1 MLLSYFEIAIFAALT
16 LCIITIVVGF
26 KIRKIRSNRFA
37 LVVVVLG
44 LINVFIG
51 IRLFFNYPGIF
62 YNSQIEDASNYVL
75 GATDWLSFLGSY
87 LGFAGSLVM
96 AYLVYLQSK
105 FINDIT
111 VSEYNP
117 SINMIISL
125 CSKSTDYKEFR
136 DNDIIQSDPND
147 LNNQYYTFH
156 CAHNNVEQ
164 NKYEEFGILIFAEII
179 TTSRISISQLSFLS
193 IEINGTQANRKKFE
207 YVNLGG
213 KWDPAQLGHTV
224 HQKGHIGPKVLF
236 DCLQGGVGI
245 LHHIVQQRRRQ
256 GVGIHA
262 QVHQDGGHLQRMG
275 DIRLARDALLP
286 LVGLFRKMIGLCDLL
301 HIGKGRVLLHLFQQ
315 GLQAIIHLAQRLLA
329 AFQFAL
335 KWGKAPVVPIHFT
348 HIATTCSIPVICWLR
363 PAVSVYGSR

>member
-179 TTSRISISQLSFLS
+179 NTSRISISQLSFLS
-193 IEINGTQANRKKFE
+193 IEINGTQANGKKFE

-213 KWDPAQLGHTV
+213 KWDPADKAPKILPGKRI
-224 HQKGHIGPKVLF
+224 KG
-236 DCLQGGVGI
+236 
-245 LHHIVQQRRRQ
+245 
-256 GVGIHA
+256 
-262 QVHQDGGHLQRMG
+262 
-275 DIRLARDALLP
+275 
-286 LVGLFRKMIGLCDLL
+286 
-301 HIGKGRVLLHLFQQ
+301 
-315 GLQAIIHLAQRLLA
+315 
-329 AFQFAL
+329 AL
-335 KWGKAPVVPIHFT
+335 KKLLG
-348 HIATTCSIPVICWLR
+348 
-363 PAVSVYGSR
+363 G